1 MGKIYVVTEGEYD
14 DYRIL
19 GVTTDRAVAE
29 RLVELHDDGWYTPDI
44 EEYDDTTIQDIEN
57 EKPAWNVRLYDDGE
71 IFAERRPCPFNADD
85 YYTTITKFNDYT
97 AFIVPGN
104 TKEEAIEEAKKRR
117 DEYDS
122 NS

>member
-44 EEYDDTTIQDIEN
+44 EEYDDTTAQDIEN
-57 EKPAWNVRLYDDGE
+57 EKPAWNVTLWNDGRIDVDKQSSPYHPE
-71 IFAERRPCPFNADD
+71 C
-85 YYTTITKFNDYT
+85 YYETVGKFIDRIQ
-97 AFIVPGN
+97 FIVPGN
-104 TKEEAIEEAKKRR
+104 TKEEAIEEAKIRR
-117 DEYDS
+117 KLL
-122 NS
+122 